1 MKFHYA
7 LIALQWARLYQWEAD
22 NETPFSGTLPE
33 DAVLKP
39 SNFRGAWKL
48 NEWTQGTIHGG
59 KQEKEEKLFNKSGIL
74 AGLWRIMKKHHMCT
88 SSNFRSPVG
97 NLARTLMI
105 GTALII
111 FFKPFTA
118 ALLFFIP
125 QQSSSIHSISVS
137 LHDSFFFLFF
147 LDIVHQH
154 TLKVELFKS
163 RLIYDKGLLKQG
175 WF

>member
-1 MKFHYA
+1 MKFYHA

-39 SNFRGAWKL
+39 SNFRGVGKL

-88 SSNFRSPVG
+88 SSNFRSPIG
-97 NLARTLMI
+97 NLARALMT

-118 ALLFFIP
+118 ALLFLFPSKALLSIRSLSVCTIAF
-125 QQSSSIHSISVS
+125 SSSSFSI
-137 LHDSFFFLFF
+137 LFTN
-147 LDIVHQH
+147 
-154 TLKVELFKS
+154 TLKVEGFQIKAYL
-163 RLIYDKGLLKQG
+163 
-175 WF
+175 W